1 MKRCL
6 AYSLIATALCVS
18 PVMAQAGGRGFPL
31 QVASTTV
38 VGEEAGFASIVAATV
53 SPTGVVYVVDY
64 MNCTVSA
71 FSPEGRMLW
80 RVGRKGQGPGEY
92 QLPYRVASAPDGSVL
107 IFDLAT
113 NDVTTLSRDGRFLG
127 RVRLPFKFPYVDDMV
142 ATASELLISGY
153 TPTGQAR
160 SHGIHR
166 FRRNATGLAYAG
178 SFAPLPTVRD
188 TAIRRYWGA
197 GDISRAGN
205 VDLLYA
211 LNLPYLI
218 YRYDG
223 AGRQKAMIRPPIRVR
238 GTPDDAVRI
247 ERNGRQTAISP
258 GEEVDRPSTV
268 IEVIGGRLL
277 VSRITPRGSHWD
289 AFASSGAYVGSR
301 EFPKDWGAAV
311 GFDFARNILW
321 MVGTRDDAPVLMR
334 VQITLGTARSQ
345 ARMR

>member
-1 MKRCL
+1 MKRL
-6 AYSLIATALCVS
+6 LTNSLFAALLCVS
-18 PVMAQAGGRGFPL
+18 PVMAQAGGRSFPL
-31 QVASTTV
+31 QVVSSIV
-38 VGEEAGFASIVAATV
+38 VGEDAEFASIVAATV
-53 SPTGVVYVVDY
+53 SRTGVVYVVDY

-92 QLPYRVASAPDGSVL
+92 QLPYRVAAAPDGGAL

-113 NDVTTLSRDGRFLG
+113 GDITTLSSAGRFLN
-127 RVRLPFKFPYVDDMV
+127 RVALPLKFSYVDDIV
-142 ATASELLISGY
+142 ANAGELVVSGY
-153 TPTGQAR
+153 TPSGPAR
-160 SHGIHR
+160 RHGIHR
-166 FRRNATGLAYAG
+166 FRRSASGLTYSG

-197 GDISRAGN
+197 GDIGRASNG
-205 VDLLYA
+205 DLLYA
-211 LNLPYLI
+211 LNLPYLL
-218 YRYDG
+218 YRYDSL
-223 AGRQKAMIRPPIRVR
+223 GRQKAMVRPPIRIR

-268 IEVIGGRLL
+268 VEVIGGRLL
-277 VSRITPRGSHWD
+277 VSRITPRGSYWD

-311 GFDFARNILW
+311 GFDSARNIVW

-334 VQITLGTARSQ
+334 VQITTSPQ
-345 ARMR
+345 ARTR